1 MQQPRAI
8 FNSFLGVLD
17 IKSGMFLLQGESSCG
32 VKTDRRV
39 YPAGAEII
47 LLFGVRANAVYWQAV
62 F

>member
-17 IKSGMFLLQGESSCG
+17 IKSGMFLLQGQSSCG
-32 VKTDRRV
+32 VKINRLAFST
-39 YPAGAEII
+39 GAEII
-47 LLFGVRANAVYWQAV
+47 LLFGVRANAVYVQTV